1 MSITSTPTEDV
12 GGMSRRE
19 AVRLWTDLAES
30 ETRMN
35 LLRILIKEGMGLPEL
50 EEFNLGLASKF
61 NLLNLRKCLI
71 DSQEWKEKS
80 FCRP

>member
-30 ETRMN
+30 EARMN
-35 LLRILIKEGMGLPEL
+35 LLKILIKEGRGLPEL
-50 EEFNLGLASKF
+50 EEFNLGLVNKFKSSKF
-61 NLLNLRKCLI
+61 TLFNI
-71 DSQEWKEKS
+71 
-80 FCRP
+80 FF